1 MPTLKLHS
9 NTVIGTLAVDG
20 WAVTFGT
27 ARMGHFFTCDRY
39 VEEIKFSCRVVSE
52 WHSLLGVMTQA
63 AERQSAGCIKLA

>member
-1 MPTLKLHS
+1 M
-9 NTVIGTLAVDG
+9 IYA
-20 WAVTFGT
+20 TFL
-27 ARMGHFFTCDRY
+27 MYQFCTCDRY